1 MFTILKKGH
10 VCAPQ
15 ELGVRDVLLADRSVA
30 NLADRIDP
38 APAYGVTEVY
48 DVTGCFVVPGF
59 VDQHVHLIGGGGEGG
74 FATRTPEVVLSDLTT
89 AGITS
94 VVGTLGTDSVARQ
107 MESLLAKAR
116 GLEEEGISAWIY
128 SGAYPT
134 PSPTIT
140 GSLRSDIIL
149 IDKVVGG
156 KVAMSDHRSAQPSK
170 QELARLAAEARV
182 GGMLS
187 GKAGVLHI
195 HTGDGRRRLDW
206 LFEIVDE
213 TELPITQFTPTHLN
227 RNRELLLEGIRFA
240 QAGGML
246 DITTSLSAAASS
258 RPLPHEAVKLCLE
271 AGVPLDRI
279 TLSSDGNGSM
289 PAFNQK
295 GELTGLVAAAP
306 GSLYTTLC
314 EIVGT
319 GVLPLPEALRL
330 VTANPAASLKLSRKG
345 RIAPGGDADLVV
357 LGKDLVIRHVFAKG
371 RCLVKDGQPVVRGAF
386 ESRPTFGAGG

>member
-1 MFTILKKGH
+1 
-10 VCAPQ
+10 
-15 ELGVRDVLLADRSVA
+15 VA
-30 NLADRIDP
+30 HLADRIDP
-38 APAYGVTEVY
+38 APAYGVTDVY

-59 VDQHVHLIGGGGEGG
+59 IDQHVHLIGGGGEGG
-74 FATRTPEVVLSDLTT
+74 FATRTPEVGLSDLTT

-94 VVGTLGTDSVARQ
+94 VVGTLGTDCVTRH

-134 PSPTIT
+134 PAPTIT

-227 RNRELLLEGIRFA
+227 RTGELLLEGIRFA
-240 QAGGML
+240 KAGGML
-246 DITTSLSAAASS
+246 DLTTSISAAASS
-258 RPLPHEAVKLCLE
+258 RPRPAEAVKLCLE
-271 AGVPLDRI
+271 AGAPLDRI
-279 TLSSDGNGSM
+279 TLSSDGNGSL
-289 PAFNQK
+289 PAFNAE
-295 GELTGLVAAAP
+295 GELTGLVAASP
-306 GSLYTTLC
+306 RSLY
-314 EIVGT
+314 
-319 GVLPLPEALRL
+319 EALREIVRSGILSLQDALCL

-345 RIAPGGDADLVV
+345 RITPGGDADLAV
-357 LGKDLVIRHVFAKG
+357 LERDLAIRHVFAKG
-371 RCLVKDGQPVVRGAF
+371 RCLVRDGQPVVRGTF
-386 ESRPTFGAGG
+386 EFHPAARASG